1 MRVMACSLL
10 ENGNAGSGDSTV
22 KTIFMLLLSV
32 VRGRL
37 EGK

>member
-10 ENGNAGSGDSTV
+10 ENGNVGSGDNTV
-22 KTIFMLLLSV
+22 KNMFMLLLSG

>member
-1 MRVMACSLL
+1 MRVMGCLLL
-10 ENGNAGSGDSTV
+10 ENGNAGWGDSTV
-22 KTIFMLLLSV
+22 KNIFMLLLSV